1 MLRKWGKLIV
11 AVETVWSIG
20 MTIYTWLAGA
30 VPFIGL
36 PAFHWPFY
44 LNLAMV
50 GVAVLVGLSVD
61 MDRFKPGKN
70 KFHDEK
76 QFTIELYNQ
85 MVCAKYAG
93 GPGRHKERGKAAR
106 LWAEL
111 EGRMER
117 LKIPL
122 PPPTEDGNDYR
133 LRIEWLA
140 QIISCAETKNLK
152 KARRMGVDEVRPHPP
167 ASNR

>member
-1 MLRKWGKLIV
+1 MLRKWGRLIV

-20 MTIYTWLAGA
+20 MMIYTWLAGA

-50 GVAVLVGLSVD
+50 GVVVLVGLSVD
-61 MDRFKPGKN
+61 MDRFKPAKN
-70 KFHDEK
+70 KLHDEK
-76 QFTIELYNQ
+76 QFLTELYDQ
-85 MVCAKYAG
+85 MVYARHA
-93 GPGRHKERGKAAR
+93 GPARRKERETAAR

-111 EGRMER
+111 GGRMEQ

-122 PPPTEDGNDYR
+122 PTPTEDGNDYR
-133 LRIEWLA
+133 LRTEWLA

-152 KARRMGVDEVRPHPP
+152 KARRIGCRRSKTAP
-167 ASNR
+167 ASS